1 MGVSTSDRGGRRF
14 VADLRHS
21 GRSRKVALLASDDV
35 SRKRLGGI
43 LAAGGF
49 DSRARVGSA
58 AEIPADAD
66 AVVVDARAD
75 IGVLREIRRARP
87 LSPVV
92 AIAPD
97 GDHRAVRARLDAG
110 VDGVVAESTADYALA
125 PAVAAA
131 FAGLVSVPRET
142 RGSTLRPALSNR
154 EKQVVGLVVLGLSNG
169 EIAGKLH
176 LAETTVKSH
185 LSSAFRKL
193 GVSSRNQA
201 RALILDGAGG
211 LGLGILAI
219 SGGDDQ

>member
-14 VADLRHS
+14 VADLRQG
-21 GRSRKVALLASDDV
+21 GRAHKVALLASDDV

-43 LAAGGF
+43 LSAGGYN
-49 DSRARVGSA
+49 AAALGSP
-58 AEIPADAD
+58 EELPADVD

-75 IGVLREIRRARP
+75 IRAVRAIRRARP

-110 VDGVVAESTADYALA
+110 VDGVVPESIAERALA

-131 FAGLVSVPRET
+131 FAGLVSVPREA

-169 EIAGKLH
+169 EIARKLH

-193 GVSSRNQA
+193 GVRSRNQA
-201 RALILDGAGG
+201 AALILDGGSG
-211 LGLGILAI
+211 LGLGILSI
-219 SGGDDQ
+219 SDSDDE

>member
-1 MGVSTSDRGGRRF
+1 MGVSTSERGGRRS
-14 VADLRHS
+14 VADLRPG
-21 GRSRKVALLASDDV
+21 GRAPKVALLASDDV
-35 SRKRLGGI
+35 SRKRLSGI
-43 LAAGGF
+43 LSAGGY
-49 DSRARVGSA
+49 DAATRVVSP
-58 AEIPADAD
+58 EELPADAD
-66 AVVVDARAD
+66 AVVVDARTA
-75 IGVLREIRRARP
+75 IGALRAIRRARP

-97 GDHRAVRARLDAG
+97 GDQRAVRARLDAG
-110 VDGVVAESTADYALA
+110 VDGVVSESIAEYALA

-142 RGSTLRPALSNR
+142 HGNTLRPSLSNR

-169 EIAGKLH
+169 EIARKLH

-193 GVSSRNQA
+193 GVRSRNQA
-201 RALILDGAGG
+201 AALILDGGSG

-219 SGGDDQ
+219 SGGDDE

>member
-1 MGVSTSDRGGRRF
+1 VGVSTSDRGGRRF
-14 VADLRHS
+14 VADLRQS
-21 GRSRKVALLASDDV
+21 GRAQKVALLASDDV

-43 LAAGGF
+43 LSAGGY
-49 DSRARVGSA
+49 DATARVRSA
-58 AEIPADAD
+58 DELPADAD
-66 AVVVDARAD
+66 AVVVDGRAD
-75 IGVLREIRRARP
+75 IEVLRAIRRARP

-92 AIAPD
+92 AIVAD

-110 VDGVVAESTADYALA
+110 VDGVVPEGIAEYALA

-131 FAGLVSVPRET
+131 FAGLVTVPRET

-169 EIAGKLH
+169 EIARKLH

-193 GVSSRNQA
+193 GVRSRNQA
-201 RALILDGAGG
+201 AALILDGGSG

-219 SGGDDQ
+219 SDGDDE